1 MGVLMEKDLIDILED
16 KMIKYYETLEND
28 DTSLVQLELKKIC
41 VEEDLAVL
49 ESYATYYKTILD
61 KIEKILEG

>member
-1 MGVLMEKDLIDILED
+1 MEKDLIDILED